1 MFTAGKSYLGPG
13 SVTPTPHH
21 TIISPANGSLSSR
34 RLGAGVWSW
43 PLLPLSCAL
52 GLRGRVCQ
60 GQPGGRAT
68 PLGRANLCPPRESA
82 QSHWPLADAGPG
94 QAGDKLDTQASP
106 ADLTRRTVVFSV
118 TEQLFPL
125 LSPKFQIA
133 FCQIIYVS
141 SFSKYLQKAARSPQ
155 TLR

>member
-1 MFTAGKSYLGPG
+1 MSARGSQEVGPPLWAEPT
-13 SVTPTPHH
+13 SVLPENQLSPTGP
-21 TIISPANGSLSSR
+21 
-34 RLGAGVWSW
+34 WQM
-43 PLLPLSCAL
+43 
-52 GLRGRVCQ
+52 RGQ
-60 GQPGGRAT
+60 GRQAT
-68 PLGRANLCPPRESA
+68 
-82 QSHWPLADAGPG
+82 
-94 QAGDKLDTQASP
+94 LDTQASP
-106 ADLTRRTVVFSV
+106 ADLTRRIVVFSV